1 MGLSDDI
8 ELLKNIPLLSVL
20 DEEGLRLIAFNA
32 ERLSANDGQTIFFIG
47 DQAPGALLI
56 IDGSLSK
63 IELVDGEMKER
74 VRFESG
80 TIVDVYTL
88 ISDKRRSYTA
98 KAVGDL
104 NYMLLDRSTFLK
116 VMKNYPELAQRV
128 QDYLS
133 DDITRFASSLSGV
146 AARLDYLN

>member
-1 MGLSDDI
+1 MGLTDDI
-8 ELLKNIPLLSVL
+8 ERLKAIPLLSVL

-32 ERLSANDGQTIFFIG
+32 ELLSANDGQTVFFIG
-47 DQAPGALLI
+47 DHAPGALLI

-74 VRFESG
+74 ARFESG

-88 ISDKRRSYTA
+88 ISDVRRSYTA

-104 NYMLLDRSTFLK
+104 TYMVLDRSTFLR
-116 VMKNYPELAQRV
+116 VMKNYPELAQRI

-133 DDITRFASSLSGV
+133 HDIKRVASSLSDV